1 MAMKACFPI
10 AGRSLSYKKKSCMN
24 TKSDINTCQGVHRHC
39 PDLLS
44 ESNSMP
50 ANKEHNVS
58 QIHSYISSTPRSVSS
73 SEDAQ
78 GS

>member
-1 MAMKACFPI
+1 MKACFPI

-24 TKSDINTCQGVHRHC
+24 TKSDINTCLGIYLHC

-50 ANKEHNVS
+50 ANEEYDVS
-58 QIHSYISSTPRSVSS
+58 HIHSYISSTPRSVSS